1 MNPQILVQEVTHLF
15 SLPDV
20 ALRLNE
26 LIDQPDTTTQD
37 LEQVVHLDAG
47 LTTTLLKLANSAW
60 YGLPNKVDTV
70 GRAITLIGH
79 KELRDLV
86 LATSF
91 ITTFQGISEEFV
103 DMLDFWDNSVACG
116 VLSRNLA
123 QRCRLRN
130 AEQLFL
136 GGLLHKVGR
145 LAFYATRPVQ
155 YRQVLMAREQGEAA
169 VVAEERR
176 VFGFNYAELG
186 AALLKAWR
194 LPQVY
199 QTLVQYHLDPLLAPD
214 CQKEVAMVHVAHD
227 MAFQMNPDIKA
238 RSRSKLGDY
247 TPNFDELA
255 WQTLELK
262 REVLEDI
269 RQESLIQAFELLE
282 IINPRATTIL

>member
-1 MNPQILVQEVTHLF
+1 MSPQALVQEVTHLF

-20 ALRLNE
+20 AIRLNE
-26 LIDQPDTTTQD
+26 LINQPDTTTKE

-47 LTTTLLKLANSAW
+47 LTTTVLKLANSAW
-60 YGLPNKVDTV
+60 YGLPTKVDSV

-86 LATSF
+86 LSASF

-103 DMLDFWDNSVACG
+103 DMLDFWDNSVTCG

-123 QRCRLRN
+123 QRCRMRN

-145 LAFYATRPVQ
+145 LAFYASRPVQ
-155 YRQVLMAREQGEAA
+155 YRQVLMVREQGEAA
-169 VVAEERR
+169 VVAEEKH
-176 VFGFNYAELG
+176 VFGFTYAELG

-194 LPQVY
+194 LPQMY
-199 QTLVQYHLDPLLAPD
+199 QTLVHYHLDPLLAQDFP
-214 CQKEVAMVHVAHD
+214 KEVAIVHVAHD
-227 MAFQMNPDIKA
+227 MAYQMNPDIKA
-238 RSRSKLGDY
+238 RNRANIGEY
-247 TPNFDELA
+247 TPRFDELA
-255 WQTLELK
+255 WQSLGLE

-269 RQESLIQAFELLE
+269 RQESLIHAFELLE
-282 IINPRATTIL
+282 IINPRATTII

>member
-1 MNPQILVQEVTHLF
+1 MSPQTLVQEVTHLF

-20 ALRLNE
+20 AIRLNE
-26 LIDQPDTTTQD
+26 LIDQPDTTTKD

-60 YGLPNKVDTV
+60 YGLPTKVDTV

-79 KELRDLV
+79 RELRDLV
-86 LATSF
+86 MSTSF

-103 DMLDFWDNSVACG
+103 NMLDFWDNSVTCG

-123 QRCRLRN
+123 QRCRMRN

-155 YRQVLMAREQGEAA
+155 YRQVLMARERGEPA
-169 VVAEERR
+169 VIAEEKR
-176 VFGFNYAELG
+176 VFGFSYAELG

-194 LPQVY
+194 LPQIY

-214 CQKEVAMVHVAHD
+214 YQKEVAMVHVAHD
-227 MAFQMNPDIKA
+227 MAYQMNPDIKA
-238 RSRSKLGDY
+238 RARNKLGDY

-255 WQTLELK
+255 WQSLGLEH
-262 REVLEDI
+262 EVLEEI

>member
-86 LATSF
+86 MATSF

-103 DMLDFWDNSVACG
+103 NMLDFWDNSVTCG

-155 YRQVLMAREQGEAA
+155 YRQVLMVREQGEAA

-176 VFGFNYAELG
+176 VFGFDYAELG

-214 CQKEVAMVHVAHD
+214 YQKEVAMVHVAHD

-238 RSRSKLGDY
+238 RSRRKLGDY

-255 WQTLELK
+255 WQSLELK
-262 REVLEDI
+262 RDVLEEI

-282 IINPRATTIL
+282 IINPLATTIR

>member
-1 MNPQILVQEVTHLF
+1 MSPQTLVQEVTHLF

-20 ALRLNE
+20 AIRLNE
-26 LIDQPDTTTQD
+26 LIDQPDTTTKD

-47 LTTTLLKLANSAW
+47 LTTTVLKLANSAW

-79 KELRDLV
+79 RELRDLV
-86 LATSF
+86 LSASF
-91 ITTFQGISEEFV
+91 ITTFKGISEEFV
-103 DMLDFWDNSVACG
+103 NMLDFWDNSVTCG

-155 YRQVLMAREQGEAA
+155 YRQVLMARERGEAA
-169 VVAEERR
+169 VIAEEKR
-176 VFGFNYAELG
+176 VFGFTYAELG
-186 AALLKAWR
+186 AALLKTWR
-194 LPQVY
+194 LPLIY

-214 CQKEVAMVHVAHD
+214 YQKEVAMVHVAHD
-227 MAFQMNPDIKA
+227 MAYQMNPDIKA
-238 RSRSKLGDY
+238 RSRNQLGDY

-255 WQTLELK
+255 WQSLGLE